1 MRLIFISASLFLS
14 EPQWWAPVFIY
25 LFIRLN
31 VASLFL
37 LYLYQGQLGELGPRG
52 DVGEEGPQVAKIE
65 SKVTDDHANIEL
77 IVPILAP

>member
-1 MRLIFISASLFLS
+1 MRLYFCQNPSDGLLFL
-14 EPQWWAPVFIY
+14 FIY

-52 DVGEEGPQVAKIE
+52 DVGEQGPQVAKIE
-65 SKVTDDHANIEL
+65 IKVTDDHANMEL

>member
-1 MRLIFISASLFLS
+1 MS
-14 EPQWWAPVFIY
+14 EPQWWAPVFVY

-52 DVGEEGPQVAKIE
+52 DVGEQGPQVAKIE
-65 SKVTDDHANIEL
+65 IKVTDDHANMEL

>member
-1 MRLIFISASLFLS
+1 MS
-14 EPQWWAPVFIY
+14 EPQWWTPVFVY

-31 VASLFL
+31 VASLIL

-52 DVGEEGPQVAKIE
+52 DVGEQGPQVAKIE
-65 SKVTDDHANIEL
+65 IKVTDDHADIEL